1 MSKKSFTGVLNTM
14 LGEVQEPD
22 APKKKKGSRPTTS
35 TSKTEKATQEARES
49 KPKEI
54 RATFIVREDLLE
66 QLKDLAYWN
75 RVTIKDVLNTFLIEV
90 FNKLPRYI
98 LNIIGYGPQGEYL
111 KSIAN
116 KNVIFHGS
124 INNEELPKLFSD
136 NEVLILPSISEP
148 WGLVVEEA
156 FNNGLPVIVSNRV
169 GCAKEIVKHKEN
181 GLIFDIHKKDD
192 LYNTIIMIT
201 DVSLY
206 NKMRLNISKM
216 DFEKVSSKHIELFV
230 N

>member
-75 RVTIKDVLNTFLIEV
+75 RVTIKDVLNTFLYRRKS
-90 FNKLPRYI
+90 NKYM
-98 LNIIGYGPQGEYL
+98 Q
-111 KSIAN
+111 
-116 KNVIFHGS
+116 
-124 INNEELPKLFSD
+124 NNQ
-136 NEVLILPSISEP
+136 
-148 WGLVVEEA
+148 
-156 FNNGLPVIVSNRV
+156 
-169 GCAKEIVKHKEN
+169 
-181 GLIFDIHKKDD
+181 
-192 LYNTIIMIT
+192 
-201 DVSLY
+201 
-206 NKMRLNISKM
+206 
-216 DFEKVSSKHIELFV
+216 
-230 N
+230 